1 MKITFPEDFIF
12 GTSTAA
18 AQIETAFDHDWQ
30 HLKARD
36 GEVFERTTDHEQ
48 RLKEDAEIIASL
60 APSYRMSLMW
70 SKLQRKPFDE
80 LQAAAVQEYH
90 NFLQDLQSRNI
101 SIMMVLHH
109 FTNPTWFAKV
119 GSWEKE
125 ENIELVIGSL
135 SEQNIENELIKL
147 NLLHLRRRIRCI
159 GYVPDFLLPII
170 YKQAEVFLYPSL
182 HEGFGLPI
190 LEAMSCG
197 TPVVTST
204 STAMPEVAGDAA
216 FLVNPYDVNDILRG
230 IEEALIHNTL
240 RSSKVTAGLQRVNQF
255 SWDTSARQ
263 MQEIYQSIASL

>member
-1 MKITFPEDFIF
+1 MVYN
-12 GTSTAA
+12 GLSTYFRRPSTP
-18 AQIETAFDHDWQ
+18 AQEALVKQRYHLPAQFLFFLGNTDPRKNLTNVLEAF
-30 HLKARD
+30 
-36 GEVFERTTDHEQ
+36 
-48 RLKEDAEIIASL
+48 
-60 APSYRMSLMW
+60 
-70 SKLQRKPFDE
+70 SKL
-80 LQAAAVQEYH
+80 A
-90 NFLQDLQSRNI
+90 
-101 SIMMVLHH
+101 
-109 FTNPTWFAKV
+109 
-119 GSWEKE
+119 EKE